1 MDSVKALV
9 EKLSEQ
15 LRQNEDKSSL
25 ILTAQQL
32 LTALGGVVV
41 AKPLPQNIYQETTM
55 VGLAD
60 ELVMQTQITPE
71 LAPVKNAVEVNETP
85 VVGISEN
92 IEDSIKEAASIVE
105 VTVTPAV
112 EIVEAPAVEISQV
125 NLAEVKTEPIL
136 VASEKIEIKEVK
148 EVKDHLVMEPIKDL
162 RSAIGINDKFQFIQE
177 LFGGDEK
184 SFEVGIKTI
193 NAFKIFPEAQFYIKR
208 ELREKNNWDEESNVV
223 KQFDQLI
230 KRRFS

>member
-15 LRQNEDKSSL
+15 LRQNEDKTRL
-25 ILTAQQL
+25 IITAQQI
-32 LTALGGVVV
+32 LTELGGAVV
-41 AKPLPQNIYQETTM
+41 AKPLPQNIYEETTM
-55 VGLAD
+55 VAPA
-60 ELVMQTQITPE
+60 ENAVMEAQIVSE
-71 LAPVKNAVEVNETP
+71 LALVEIMEEANEIPAIEILEAP
-85 VVGISEN
+85 VV
-92 IEDSIKEAASIVE
+92 
-105 VTVTPAV
+105 T
-112 EIVEAPAVEISQV
+112 ISQPNV
-125 NLAEVKTEPIL
+125 TEVK
-136 VASEKIEIKEVK
+136 EVR
-148 EVKDHLVMEPIKDL
+148 EVKDHLVLEPIKDL

-177 LFGGDEK
+177 LFAGDEK

-208 ELREKNNWDEESNVV
+208 ELREKNSWDEESNVV

>member
-1 MDSVKALV
+1 MDSVKSLV

-15 LRQNEDKSSL
+15 LRHNEDKSNL
-25 ILTAQQL
+25 IITAQQI
-32 LTALGGVVV
+32 LTELGGAVI
-41 AKPLPQNIYQETTM
+41 AKPLPQNIYQETPM
-55 VGLAD
+55 DSPEEEV
-60 ELVMQTQITPE
+60 VMQAQVTPE
-71 LAPVKNAVEVNETP
+71 LAPITNTDQELETSVEV
-85 VVGISEN
+85 IDEN
-92 IEDSIKEAASIVE
+92 LV
-105 VTVTPAV
+105 PN
-112 EIVEAPAVEISQV
+112 IVEAHAVENSQV

-184 SFEVGIKTI
+184 LFEVGIKTI
-193 NAFKIFPEAQFYIKR
+193 NAFKIFPEAHFYIKR

>member
-15 LRQNEDKSSL
+15 LRQNEDKTRL
-25 ILTAQQL
+25 IITVQQL
-32 LTALGGVVV
+32 LTELGGAIV

-55 VGLAD
+55 VAPAD
-60 ELVMQTQITPE
+60 ELVMQAQNNPE
-71 LAPVKNAVEVNETP
+71 LAPVKSTVQENETP
-85 VVGISEN
+85 VEVMGESLL
-92 IEDSIKEAASIVE
+92 ASIVE
-105 VTVTPAV
+105 GNETPV
-112 EIVEAPAVEISQV
+112 IEIVEAPVIEISQ
-125 NLAEVKTEPIL
+125 ASL
-136 VASEKIEIKEVK
+136 VAMKEVK
-148 EVKDHLVMEPIKDL
+148 EVKDHLVLEPIKDL
-162 RSAIGINDKFQFIQE
+162 RSAIGINDKFQFIKE

-223 KQFDQLI
+223 KQFDQFI

>member
-15 LRQNEDKSSL
+15 LRQNEDKTRL
-25 ILTAQQL
+25 IITAQQI
-32 LTALGGVVV
+32 LTELGGAVV
-41 AKPLPQNIYQETTM
+41 AKPLPQNIYQETT
-55 VGLAD
+55 VVAPAD
-60 ELVMQTQITPE
+60 EVVMQTQITPE
-71 LAPVKNAVEVNETP
+71 LAPVKNIVEEKETP
-85 VVGISEN
+85 VEVIDEN
-92 IEDSIKEAASIVE
+92 LVHN
-105 VTVTPAV
+105 
-112 EIVEAPAVEISQV
+112 IVEAPVVEISQAGLV
-125 NLAEVKTEPIL
+125 ELKTEPIL

>member
-15 LRQNEDKSSL
+15 LRQNEDKTRL
-25 ILTAQQL
+25 IITAQQI
-32 LTALGGVVV
+32 LTELGGAVV
-41 AKPLPQNIYQETTM
+41 AKPLPQNIYQETT
-55 VGLAD
+55 VVAPVD
-60 ELVMQTQITPE
+60 EVVMQTQITPE
-71 LAPVKNAVEVNETP
+71 LAPVKNIVEEKETP
-85 VVGISEN
+85 VEVIDEN
-92 IEDSIKEAASIVE
+92 LVHN
-105 VTVTPAV
+105 
-112 EIVEAPAVEISQV
+112 IVEAPVVEISQAGLV
-125 NLAEVKTEPIL
+125 ELKTEPIL
-136 VASEKIEIKEVK
+136 VGSEKIEIKEVK

>member
-55 VGLAD
+55 VGPAD

-71 LAPVKNAVEVNETP
+71 LTPVKNAVEVNETP
-85 VVGISEN
+85 EEVIGENLVAGIME
-92 IEDSIKEAASIVE
+92 IDE
-105 VTVTPAV
+105 TPAI
-112 EIVEAPAVEISQV
+112 EIVEAPVVEISQV

-136 VASEKIEIKEVK
+136 VASQKIEIKEVK

>member
-15 LRQNEDKSSL
+15 LRQNEDKMRL
-25 ILTAQQL
+25 IITAQQIL
-32 LTALGGVVV
+32 SELGGAVVS
-41 AKPLPQNIYQETTM
+41 KPLPQNIYQETIM
-55 VGLAD
+55 VAPA
-60 ELVMQTQITPE
+60 EEAVEQSQITPE
-71 LAPVKNAVEVNETP
+71 IAAVINTVEQMETP
-85 VVGISEN
+85 V
-92 IEDSIKEAASIVE
+92 E
-105 VTVTPAV
+105 VIDEKLAPN
-112 EIVEAPAVEISQV
+112 IVEA
-125 NLAEVKTEPIL
+125 KTEPSL
-136 VASEKIEIKEVK
+136 VASEKTEIKEVK
-148 EVKDHLVMEPIKDL
+148 EVKDHLVLEPIKDL

-177 LFGGDEK
+177 LFAGDEK

>member
-25 ILTAQQL
+25 IITAQQL
-32 LTALGGVVV
+32 LTALGGSVV
-41 AKPLPQNIYQETTM
+41 AKPLPQNIYQETTI
-55 VGLAD
+55 VVPD
-60 ELVMQTQITPE
+60 EAVMQAQITPE
-71 LAPVKNAVEVNETP
+71 IETAHTMEEVNKTP
-85 VVGISEN
+85 VVVSNEN
-92 IEDSIKEAASIVE
+92 ITASFEEAASIVALNE
-105 VTVTPAV
+105 TPGN
-112 EIVEAPAVEISQV
+112 EILEAPVVEISQA
-125 NLAEVKTEPIL
+125 NLAEVKREPIL
-136 VASEKIEIKEVK
+136 VASEKIEIK

>member
-15 LRQNEDKSSL
+15 LRQNEDKTRL
-25 ILTAQQL
+25 IITAQQI
-32 LTALGGVVV
+32 LTELGGAVV
-41 AKPLPQNIYQETTM
+41 AKPLPQNIYEETTM
-55 VGLAD
+55 VAPA
-60 ELVMQTQITPE
+60 ENAVMEAQIVSE
-71 LAPVKNAVEVNETP
+71 LAPVEIMEEANEIPAIEILEAP
-85 VVGISEN
+85 VVI
-92 IEDSIKEAASIVE
+92 
-105 VTVTPAV
+105 
-112 EIVEAPAVEISQV
+112 ISQPNV
-125 NLAEVKTEPIL
+125 TEVK
-136 VASEKIEIKEVK
+136 EVR
-148 EVKDHLVMEPIKDL
+148 EVKDHLVLEPIKDL

-177 LFGGDEK
+177 LFAGDEK

-208 ELREKNNWDEESNVV
+208 ELREKNSWDEESNVV

>member
-9 EKLSEQ
+9 EKLNEQ
-15 LRQNEDKSSL
+15 LRQNEDKTRL
-25 ILTAQQL
+25 IITAQQI
-32 LTALGGVVV
+32 LTELGGAVV

-55 VGLAD
+55 VAPA
-60 ELVMQTQITPE
+60 EEVVIQTQISQE
-71 LAPVKNAVEVNETP
+71 LAPVSNTVQELETP
-85 VVGISEN
+85 VEVIDEN
-92 IEDSIKEAASIVE
+92 LVAN
-105 VTVTPAV
+105 
-112 EIVEAPAVEISQV
+112 IVEAPIVEISQV

>member
-15 LRQNEDKSSL
+15 LRQNEDKTRL
-25 ILTAQQL
+25 IITVQQILTE
-32 LTALGGVVV
+32 LGGAVV

-55 VGLAD
+55 VAPA
-60 ELVMQTQITPE
+60 EEVVIQTQISQE
-71 LAPVKNAVEVNETP
+71 LAPVSNTVQELETP
-85 VVGISEN
+85 VEVIDEN
-92 IEDSIKEAASIVE
+92 LVAN
-105 VTVTPAV
+105 
-112 EIVEAPAVEISQV
+112 IVEAPVVEISQP
-125 NLAEVKTEPIL
+125 NITEVK
-136 VASEKIEIKEVK
+136 EVR
-148 EVKDHLVMEPIKDL
+148 EVKDHLVLEPIKDL

>member
-1 MDSVKALV
+1 MDSVKSLV

-15 LRQNEDKSSL
+15 LRHNEDKSNL
-25 ILTAQQL
+25 IITAQQI
-32 LTALGGVVV
+32 LTELGGAVI
-41 AKPLPQNIYQETTM
+41 AKPLPQNIYQETPM
-55 VGLAD
+55 DSPEEEV
-60 ELVMQTQITPE
+60 VMQAQVTPE
-71 LAPVKNAVEVNETP
+71 LAPITNTDQELETSVEV
-85 VVGISEN
+85 IDEN
-92 IEDSIKEAASIVE
+92 LV
-105 VTVTPAV
+105 PN
-112 EIVEAPAVEISQV
+112 IVEAHAVENSQV

-184 SFEVGIKTI
+184 AFEIGIKTI

>member
-15 LRQNEDKSSL
+15 LRQNEDKTRL
-25 ILTAQQL
+25 IITTQQILTE
-32 LTALGGVVV
+32 LGGAVV
-41 AKPLPQNIYQETTM
+41 AKPLPQNIYQETT
-55 VGLAD
+55 VVAPAD
-60 ELVMQTQITPE
+60 EVVMQTQITPE
-71 LAPVKNAVEVNETP
+71 LAPVKNIVEEKETP
-85 VVGISEN
+85 VEVIDEN
-92 IEDSIKEAASIVE
+92 LVHN
-105 VTVTPAV
+105 
-112 EIVEAPAVEISQV
+112 IVEAPVVEISQAGLV
-125 NLAEVKTEPIL
+125 ELKTEPIL
-136 VASEKIEIKEVK
+136 VGSEKIEIKEVK

-177 LFGGDEK
+177 LFSGDEK

>member
-15 LRQNEDKSSL
+15 LRQNEDKTRL
-25 ILTAQQL
+25 IITAQQI
-32 LTALGGVVV
+32 LTELGGALV

-55 VGLAD
+55 VVPA
-60 ELVMQTQITPE
+60 EEAVMQTQITPE
-71 LAPVKNAVEVNETP
+71 LAPVINTVEEMETP
-85 VVGISEN
+85 VEVIDEN
-92 IEDSIKEAASIVE
+92 LVHN
-105 VTVTPAV
+105 
-112 EIVEAPAVEISQV
+112 IVEAPAVEISQV

-148 EVKDHLVMEPIKDL
+148 DHLVLEPIKDL

>member
-15 LRQNEDKSSL
+15 LRQNEDKTRL
-25 ILTAQQL
+25 IMTAQQI
-32 LTALGGVVV
+32 LTELGGAVV
-41 AKPLPQNIYQETTM
+41 AKPLPQNIYQETNM
-55 VGLAD
+55 VTPSD
-60 ELVMQTQITPE
+60 EVVMLTQITPK
-71 LAPVKNAVEVNETP
+71 LAPVTNTVQELETP
-85 VVGISEN
+85 VEVIDEN
-92 IEDSIKEAASIVE
+92 LVASIV
-105 VTVTPAV
+105 
-112 EIVEAPAVEISQV
+112 
-125 NLAEVKTEPIL
+125 EVKTEPIL
-136 VASEKIEIKEVK
+136 VPSEKIEIKEVK
-148 EVKDHLVMEPIKDL
+148 EVKDHLVLEPIKDL

-184 SFEVGIKTI
+184 SFEASIKSI

>member
-1 MDSVKALV
+1 MDSVKSLV

-15 LRQNEDKSSL
+15 LRHNEDKSNL
-25 ILTAQQL
+25 IITAQQI
-32 LTALGGVVV
+32 LTELGGAVI
-41 AKPLPQNIYQETTM
+41 AKPLPQNIYQETPM
-55 VGLAD
+55 DSPEEEV
-60 ELVMQTQITPE
+60 VMQAQVTPE
-71 LAPVKNAVEVNETP
+71 LAPITNTDQELETSVEV
-85 VVGISEN
+85 IDEN
-92 IEDSIKEAASIVE
+92 LV
-105 VTVTPAV
+105 PN
-112 EIVEAPAVEISQV
+112 IVEAHAVENSQV

-177 LFGGDEK
+177 LFSGDEK

>member
-1 MDSVKALV
+1 MDSVKSLV

-15 LRQNEDKSSL
+15 LRHNEDKSNL
-25 ILTAQQL
+25 IITAQQI
-32 LTALGGVVV
+32 LTELGGAVI
-41 AKPLPQNIYQETTM
+41 AKPLPQNIYQETPM
-55 VGLAD
+55 DSPEEEV
-60 ELVMQTQITPE
+60 VMQAQVTPE
-71 LAPVKNAVEVNETP
+71 LAPITNTDQELETSVEV
-85 VVGISEN
+85 IDEN
-92 IEDSIKEAASIVE
+92 LV
-105 VTVTPAV
+105 PN
-112 EIVEAPAVEISQV
+112 IVEAHAVENSQV

>member
-15 LRQNEDKSSL
+15 LRQNEDKTRL
-25 ILTAQQL
+25 IITAQQI
-32 LTALGGVVV
+32 LTELGGAVV

-55 VGLAD
+55 VAPA
-60 ELVMQTQITPE
+60 EEVVIQTQISQE
-71 LAPVKNAVEVNETP
+71 LAPVSNTVQELETP
-85 VVGISEN
+85 VEVIDEN
-92 IEDSIKEAASIVE
+92 LVAN
-105 VTVTPAV
+105 
-112 EIVEAPAVEISQV
+112 IVEAPVVEISQP
-125 NLAEVKTEPIL
+125 NITEVK
-136 VASEKIEIKEVK
+136 EVR
-148 EVKDHLVMEPIKDL
+148 EVKDHLVLEPIKDL

-230 KRRFS
+230 KSRFS

>member
-25 ILTAQQL
+25 IITAQQL
-32 LTALGGVVV
+32 LTALGGSVV
-41 AKPLPQNIYQETTM
+41 AKPLPQNIYQETTI
-55 VGLAD
+55 VVPD
-60 ELVMQTQITPE
+60 EAVMQAQITPE
-71 LAPVKNAVEVNETP
+71 VETAHTMEEVNKTP
-85 VVGISEN
+85 VVVSNEN
-92 IEDSIKEAASIVE
+92 ITASFEEAASIVALNE
-105 VTVTPAV
+105 TPGN
-112 EIVEAPAVEISQV
+112 EILEAPVVEISQA
-125 NLAEVKTEPIL
+125 NLAEVKREPIL
-136 VASEKIEIKEVK
+136 VASEKIEIK

>member
-41 AKPLPQNIYQETTM
+41 TKPLPQNIYQETTM
-55 VGLAD
+55 VGPAD

-85 VVGISEN
+85 EEVIGEN
-92 IEDSIKEAASIVE
+92 LVASIME
-105 VTVTPAV
+105 IDETPAI
-112 EIVEAPAVEISQV
+112 EIVEAPVVEISQV
-125 NLAEVKTEPIL
+125 NLAET
-136 VASEKIEIKEVK
+136 KELK
-148 EVKDHLVMEPIKDL
+148 EVKDHLVLEPIKDL

>member
-15 LRQNEDKSSL
+15 LRQNEDKTRL
-25 ILTAQQL
+25 IITAQQL
-32 LTALGGVVV
+32 LSELCGAVVS
-41 AKPLPQNIYQETTM
+41 KPLPQNIYQETSM
-55 VGLAD
+55 DSPV
-60 ELVMQTQITPE
+60 EEVVMQAQVTPE
-71 LAPVKNAVEVNETP
+71 LAPITNTDQELETSVEV
-85 VVGISEN
+85 IDEN
-92 IEDSIKEAASIVE
+92 LA
-105 VTVTPAV
+105 PN
-112 EIVEAPAVEISQV
+112 IVEA
-125 NLAEVKTEPIL
+125 KTEPSQ
-136 VASEKIEIKEVK
+136 VASEKTEIKEVK
-148 EVKDHLVMEPIKDL
+148 EVKDHLVLEPIKDL

>member
-15 LRQNEDKSSL
+15 LRQNEDKTRL
-25 ILTAQQL
+25 IITAQQI
-32 LTALGGVVV
+32 LTELGGAVVS
-41 AKPLPQNIYQETTM
+41 KPLPQNIYQETSM
-55 VGLAD
+55 VSTA
-60 ELVMQTQITPE
+60 EEVVMQAQVTPE
-71 LAPVKNAVEVNETP
+71 LASVTNTVQELETP
-85 VVGISEN
+85 VEVIDEN
-92 IEDSIKEAASIVE
+92 FI
-105 VTVTPAV
+105 PN
-112 EIVEAPAVEISQV
+112 IVEAPVVEISQASLEV
-125 NLAEVKTEPIL
+125 VKTEPTL
-136 VASEKIEIKEVK
+136 NASEKIEIKEVK
-148 EVKDHLVMEPIKDL
+148 DHLVLEPIKDL

-177 LFGGDEK
+177 LFAGDEK

>member
-15 LRQNEDKSSL
+15 LRQNEDKTRL
-25 ILTAQQL
+25 IITVQQL
-32 LTALGGVVV
+32 MTELGGAVV
-41 AKPLPQNIYQETTM
+41 AKPLPQNIYQETTI
-55 VGLAD
+55 VAP
-60 ELVMQTQITPE
+60 EKAVMEAQIAPE
-71 LAPVKNAVEVNETP
+71 LAPVKSTVQKNETPVEVMGETLLAGIVEVNETP
-85 VVGISEN
+85 VI
-92 IEDSIKEAASIVE
+92 
-105 VTVTPAV
+105 
-112 EIVEAPAVEISQV
+112 EIVEASVVEISQ
-125 NLAEVKTEPIL
+125 AIL
-136 VASEKIEIKEVK
+136 VEVKEVK
-148 EVKDHLVMEPIKDL
+148 EVKDHLVLEPIKDL
-162 RSAIGINDKFQFIQE
+162 RSAIGINDKFQFIKE

>member
-15 LRQNEDKSSL
+15 LRQNEDKTRL
-25 ILTAQQL
+25 IITAQQI
-32 LTALGGVVV
+32 LTELGGAVVS
-41 AKPLPQNIYQETTM
+41 KPLPQNIYQETSM
-55 VGLAD
+55 VSTA
-60 ELVMQTQITPE
+60 EEVVMQAQVTPE
-71 LAPVKNAVEVNETP
+71 LASVTNTVQELETP
-85 VVGISEN
+85 VEVIDEN
-92 IEDSIKEAASIVE
+92 LV
-105 VTVTPAV
+105 PN
-112 EIVEAPAVEISQV
+112 IVEAPVVEISQASLEV
-125 NLAEVKTEPIL
+125 VKTESNL
-136 VASEKIEIKEVK
+136 DTSEKIEIKEVK
-148 EVKDHLVMEPIKDL
+148 DHLVLEPIKDL

>member
-15 LRQNEDKSSL
+15 LRQNEDKTRL
-25 ILTAQQL
+25 IITAQQI
-32 LTALGGVVV
+32 LTELGGAVV

-55 VGLAD
+55 VAPA
-60 ELVMQTQITPE
+60 EEVVIQTQISPE
-71 LAPVKNAVEVNETP
+71 LAPVSNTVQELETP
-85 VVGISEN
+85 VEVINEN
-92 IEDSIKEAASIVE
+92 LVAN
-105 VTVTPAV
+105 
-112 EIVEAPAVEISQV
+112 IVEAPIVEISQV

-136 VASEKIEIKEVK
+136 VASEKIEIREVK

-184 SFEVGIKTI
+184 AFEIGIKTI

>member
-15 LRQNEDKSSL
+15 LRQNEDKTRL
-25 ILTAQQL
+25 IITTQQILTE
-32 LTALGGVVV
+32 LGGAVV
-41 AKPLPQNIYQETTM
+41 AKPLPQNIYQETT
-55 VGLAD
+55 VVAPVD
-60 ELVMQTQITPE
+60 EVVMQTQITPE
-71 LAPVKNAVEVNETP
+71 LAPVKNILEEKETP
-85 VVGISEN
+85 VEVIDEN
-92 IEDSIKEAASIVE
+92 LVHN
-105 VTVTPAV
+105 
-112 EIVEAPAVEISQV
+112 IVEAPVVEISQAGLV
-125 NLAEVKTEPIL
+125 ELKTEPNL
-136 VASEKIEIKEVK
+136 VTSEKIEVK

>member
-15 LRQNEDKSSL
+15 LRQNEDKTRL
-25 ILTAQQL
+25 IITAQQI
-32 LTALGGVVV
+32 LTELGGAVV

-55 VGLAD
+55 VAPA
-60 ELVMQTQITPE
+60 EEVVIQTQISPE
-71 LAPVKNAVEVNETP
+71 LAPVSNTVQELETP
-85 VVGISEN
+85 VEVIDEN
-92 IEDSIKEAASIVE
+92 LVAN
-105 VTVTPAV
+105 
-112 EIVEAPAVEISQV
+112 IVEAPVVEISQASLEV
-125 NLAEVKTEPIL
+125 VKTESNL
-136 VASEKIEIKEVK
+136 DTSEKIEIKEVK
-148 EVKDHLVMEPIKDL
+148 DQLVLEPIKDL

-184 SFEVGIKTI
+184 SFETGIKTI

>member
-15 LRQNEDKSSL
+15 LRQNEDKTRL
-25 ILTAQQL
+25 IITTQQILTE
-32 LTALGGVVV
+32 LGGAVV
-41 AKPLPQNIYQETTM
+41 AKPLPQNIYQETT
-55 VGLAD
+55 VVAPVD
-60 ELVMQTQITPE
+60 EVVMQTQITPE
-71 LAPVKNAVEVNETP
+71 LAPVKNIVEEKETP
-85 VVGISEN
+85 VEVIDEN
-92 IEDSIKEAASIVE
+92 LVHN
-105 VTVTPAV
+105 
-112 EIVEAPAVEISQV
+112 IVEAPVVEISQAGLV
-125 NLAEVKTEPIL
+125 ELKTEPIL

>member
-15 LRQNEDKSSL
+15 LRQNEDKTRL
-25 ILTAQQL
+25 IITAQQI
-32 LTALGGVVV
+32 LTELGGAVVS
-41 AKPLPQNIYQETTM
+41 KPLPQNIYQETSM
-55 VGLAD
+55 VSTA
-60 ELVMQTQITPE
+60 EEVVMQAQVTPE
-71 LAPVKNAVEVNETP
+71 LAPVTNTVQELETP
-85 VVGISEN
+85 VEVISEN
-92 IEDSIKEAASIVE
+92 LV
-105 VTVTPAV
+105 PN
-112 EIVEAPAVEISQV
+112 IVEAPVVEISQASLEV
-125 NLAEVKTEPIL
+125 VKTEPTL
-136 VASEKIEIKEVK
+136 NASEKIEIKEVK
-148 EVKDHLVMEPIKDL
+148 DHLVLEPIKDL

-177 LFGGDEK
+177 LFAGDEK

-208 ELREKNNWDEESNVV
+208 ELREKNNWDEESIVV

>member
-15 LRQNEDKSSL
+15 LRQNEDKTRL
-25 ILTAQQL
+25 IITAQQI
-32 LTALGGVVV
+32 LTELGGAVI
-41 AKPLPQNIYQETTM
+41 AKPLPQNIYQETPM
-55 VGLAD
+55 DSPAEEV
-60 ELVMQTQITPE
+60 VMQAQVTPE
-71 LAPVKNAVEVNETP
+71 LAPITNTDQELETP
-85 VVGISEN
+85 VEVIDEN
-92 IEDSIKEAASIVE
+92 LV
-105 VTVTPAV
+105 PN
-112 EIVEAPAVEISQV
+112 IVEAHAVENSQV

-177 LFGGDEK
+177 LFDGDEK
-184 SFEVGIKTI
+184 AFEIGIKTI

>member
-15 LRQNEDKSSL
+15 LRQNEDKTRL
-25 ILTAQQL
+25 IITAQQI
-32 LTALGGVVV
+32 LTELGGAVV

-55 VGLAD
+55 VAPA
-60 ELVMQTQITPE
+60 EEVVIQTQISQE
-71 LAPVKNAVEVNETP
+71 LAPVSNTVQELETP
-85 VVGISEN
+85 VEVIDEN
-92 IEDSIKEAASIVE
+92 LVAN
-105 VTVTPAV
+105 
-112 EIVEAPAVEISQV
+112 IVEAPIVEISQV

-136 VASEKIEIKEVK
+136 VASEKIEIK

>member
-15 LRQNEDKSSL
+15 LRQNEDKTRL
-25 ILTAQQL
+25 IITAQQI
-32 LTALGGVVV
+32 LTELGGAVV

-55 VGLAD
+55 VAPA
-60 ELVMQTQITPE
+60 EEAVIQTQITPK
-71 LAPVKNAVEVNETP
+71 LAPVTNTVEEMETP
-85 VVGISEN
+85 VEVIDEN
-92 IEDSIKEAASIVE
+92 LVHN
-105 VTVTPAV
+105 
-112 EIVEAPAVEISQV
+112 IVEAPVVEISQV

>member
-9 EKLSEQ
+9 EKLNEQ
-15 LRQNEDKSSL
+15 LRQNEDKTRL
-25 ILTAQQL
+25 IITAQQI
-32 LTALGGVVV
+32 LTELGGAVV

-55 VGLAD
+55 VAPA
-60 ELVMQTQITPE
+60 EEVVIQTQISQE
-71 LAPVKNAVEVNETP
+71 LAPVSNTVQELETP
-85 VVGISEN
+85 VEVIDEN
-92 IEDSIKEAASIVE
+92 LVAN
-105 VTVTPAV
+105 
-112 EIVEAPAVEISQV
+112 IVEAPVVEISQV

>member
-15 LRQNEDKSSL
+15 LRQNEDKTRL
-25 ILTAQQL
+25 IITTQQILTE
-32 LTALGGVVV
+32 LGGAVV
-41 AKPLPQNIYQETTM
+41 AKPLPQNIYQETT
-55 VGLAD
+55 VVAPVD
-60 ELVMQTQITPE
+60 EVVMQTQITPE
-71 LAPVKNAVEVNETP
+71 LAPVKNIVEEKETP
-85 VVGISEN
+85 VEVIDEN
-92 IEDSIKEAASIVE
+92 LVHN
-105 VTVTPAV
+105 
-112 EIVEAPAVEISQV
+112 IVEAPVVEISQAGLV
-125 NLAEVKTEPIL
+125 ELKTEPIL

-177 LFGGDEK
+177 LFSGDEK

>member
-15 LRQNEDKSSL
+15 LRQNEDKTRL
-25 ILTAQQL
+25 IITAQQI
-32 LTALGGVVV
+32 LTELGGAVV

-55 VGLAD
+55 VAPA
-60 ELVMQTQITPE
+60 EEVVIQTQISPE
-71 LAPVKNAVEVNETP
+71 LAPVSNTVQELETP
-85 VVGISEN
+85 VEVIDEN
-92 IEDSIKEAASIVE
+92 LV
-105 VTVTPAV
+105 PN
-112 EIVEAPAVEISQV
+112 IVEAHAVENSQV